1 MMARLQAMPHKSLLA
16 TIFLACCALF
26 YFTFLVTGYF
36 VVQDGMGWDGR
47 TFVWA
52 IEAASKGMAYA
63 ASPYHTIR
71 MGAFL
76 PVIAFNAIF
85 GLSEPQMVH
94 AQTVVNALLLAAS
107 ATAFFDFL
115 TRMGVRRGAA
125 LLSLATLVFS
135 WPFLVMP
142 MYYPVLSDP
151 MALAVACLSCWL
163 WERRKSGWLVLLTA
177 YSPFVVAGLF
187 VVPLVLAA
195 LPRSR
200 SGGVYVGKDARAL
213 RYLALLAGA
222 AVSVWLFRQL
232 MHMPDE
238 RILAPGGGVQP
249 GIAAWHGLSAA
260 IGGVLVLFCVYL
272 AAGIGIKAYRSRC
285 VSWVGLVAAVLAA
298 GVSTVVILRYLL
310 GNPGFRGPPLLD
322 NIFLQTVV
330 LPFAPTV
337 AHFLYFGGPFLLACA
352 ALWRYARN
360 TRTDALP
367 FFVLAAIF
375 LPILA
380 LGSESRQWL
389 EVFPIL
395 VACVALTPMS
405 NAVRGL
411 AVAAALL
418 LCVPALWLAGAI
430 TDPAPALADFS
441 TGAWQLYFGRQG
453 PWMAFATYRIGLCV
467 VAGFIALGWL
477 AGRRYPALAAESTQT
492 RR

>member
-1 MMARLQAMPHKSLLA
+1 MISGKQAMSHGSLLA
-16 TIFLACCALF
+16 VIFLACCALF
-26 YFTFLVTGYF
+26 YGTFLVTGYF
-36 VVQDGMGWDGR
+36 VVEHGMGWDGR
-47 TFVWA
+47 TYMWA
-52 IEAASKGMAYA
+52 IEAASQGMGYA

-76 PVIAFNAIF
+76 PVIALKAAF

-94 AQTVVNALLLAAS
+94 AQTGVNALLLAAS
-107 ATAFFDFL
+107 ATVFFDFL
-115 TRMGVRRGAA
+115 TRMGVRRCAA
-125 LLSLATLVFS
+125 LLSLGTLVFS

-151 MALAVACLSCWL
+151 MALAVACFACWL
-163 WERRKSGWLVLLTA
+163 WERGRPGWLVALTA

-195 LPRSR
+195 MPRGR
-200 SGGVYVGKDARAL
+200 SGGGYAGKDATVL
-213 RYLALLAGA
+213 RYLGLIAGA
-222 AVSVWLFRQL
+222 AVSIWLFRQL
-232 MHMPDE
+232 MHVPDT

-249 GIAAWHGLSAA
+249 GVAAWHGLSAA
-260 IGGVLVLFCVYL
+260 IGGALVLFCVYL
-272 AAGIGIKAYRSRC
+272 AAGIGIKAYGSRS
-285 VSWVGLVAAVLAA
+285 VSWMGLVAAVLAA
-298 GVSTVVILRYLL
+298 GLSTGAILRYLL

-337 AHFLYFGGPFLLACA
+337 SHFLYFGGPFLLACA

-405 NAVRGL
+405 NALRGL
-411 AVAAALL
+411 AVVVALL
-418 LCVPALWLAGAI
+418 LCVPAFFLAGAI

-441 TGAWQLYFGRQG
+441 TDAWQLYFGRQG
-453 PWMAFATYRIGLCV
+453 PWMTFATYRIGACL
-467 VAGFIALGWL
+467 ALGFVVL
-477 AGRRYPALAAESTQT
+477 GAVVCFAVRR
-492 RR
+492 RRPLVVS